1 MLRLCNLPDCPQELE
16 ISTMEKVPYIIRGGV
31 EGRERLRILAR
42 VMRPTTLDLLNRAGM
57 RAGMSCLEVGCG
69 GGDLA
74 FDMARLA
81 GPEGWV
87 LGTDIDQTKLEMARL
102 EAAEQQLGNV
112 EFRLADITQDAVEE
126 KFDLIHARFI
136 LTHLR
141 DPADALVRMRDALKP
156 AGMMVVEDIDFQG
169 YFCYPECA
177 ALRRYVELYTCTA
190 AKRGC
195 NANIGPSLPS
205 LLADAGFESVHMNV
219 VQPSGSA
226 GEVKMISP
234 LTMENIA
241 DAVVAEGLASRT
253 EIDQLVT
260 ELYEFA
266 NTPGT
271 VGCMPRVVEAWG
283 WKAAA

>member
-1 MLRLCNLPDCPQELE
+1 
-16 ISTMEKVPYIIRGGV
+16 MEKVPYIIRGGV

-42 VMRPTTLDLLNRAGM
+42 VMRPTTLDLLERAGM
-57 RAGMSCLEVGCG
+57 RPGMTCLEVGCG

-74 FDMARLA
+74 FDMARLV
-81 GPEGWV
+81 GPEGRV
-87 LGTDIDQTKLEMARL
+87 LGTDFDQTKLELARR
-102 EAAEQQLGNV
+102 EAAAQQLANI

-126 KFDLIHARFI
+126 KFDLIHARFV

-141 DPADALVRMRDALKP
+141 NPADALIRMREALKP
-156 AGMMVVEDIDFQG
+156 AGVMVIEDIDFQG

-177 ALRRYVELYTCTA
+177 ALRRYVELYTQTA
-190 AKRGC
+190 ARRGC
-195 NANIGPSLPS
+195 NANIGPSLPAM
-205 LLADAGFESVHMNV
+205 LADAGFQRIQMNV
-219 VQPSGSA
+219 VHPAGTT

-241 DAVVAEGLASRT
+241 DAVLAEGLASRV
-253 EIDQLVT
+253 EIDQLVAA
-260 ELYEFA
+260 LNEFA

-283 WKAAA
+283 WKARA